1 MSEGRKDE
9 LKALHGRTLY
19 ERMFSRRVTLSAVF
33 DTPEGDGRAAA
44 LAFRAKVQTIKKKK
58 LRERRRMCRVF
69 NEMTFSG
76 PAAV

>member
-44 LAFRAKVQTIKKKK
+44 LAFRAKVQTIKKKSCVNDG
-58 LRERRRMCRVF
+58 ECVA
-69 NEMTFSG
+69 FSMK
-76 PAAV
+76 